1 LNKINYQE
9 TIKQFAQGD
18 KDYEL
23 WLLLTWARH
32 AVYRARE
39 TELQRYKL
47 TPEQARIL
55 SILQYSKDVVTPALL
70 AKLMLLKPHTVS
82 ALVNRME
89 KKGLVKKTR
98 DLDRKNMI
106 RVTLTENGMKSYK
119 LMSKMGPIHRIMGVL
134 GKEEGDQLYGALT
147 KILNK
152 ASEELGLNRET
163 LPPSE

>member
-1 LNKINYQE
+1 MINYQE
-9 TIKQFAQGD
+9 TIKRFARGD

-23 WLLLTWARH
+23 WLLLSWARH

-39 TELQRYKL
+39 TELQRYNL

-55 SILQYSKDVVTPALL
+55 SILQHSEDVVTPALL
-70 AKLMLLKPHTVS
+70 AKMMLLKPHTVS

-98 DLDRKNMI
+98 DLDRRNMI
-106 RVTLTENGMKSYK
+106 RVTMTENGAKAYK
-119 LMSKMGPIHRIMGVL
+119 YMAKMGPIHRIMGAL
-134 GKEEGDQLYGALT
+134 TPEEGEQLTSGLT

-152 ASEELGLNRET
+152 AGEELGLNRET